1 MTPGHT
7 VLHSRLRERRV
18 TKLQATPST
27 FCSQASL
34 SYPLP
39 STPPLRYSD
48 QMSPLPAVPVTLLMS
63 GATMLFPLLLC

>member
-1 MTPGHT
+1 MLCCTLEYVEH
-7 VLHSRLRERRV
+7 RV
-18 TKLQATPST
+18 NKLQAALST

-34 SYPLP
+34 SHPLP

-63 GATMLFPLLLC
+63 GATMLFLWLLCQ